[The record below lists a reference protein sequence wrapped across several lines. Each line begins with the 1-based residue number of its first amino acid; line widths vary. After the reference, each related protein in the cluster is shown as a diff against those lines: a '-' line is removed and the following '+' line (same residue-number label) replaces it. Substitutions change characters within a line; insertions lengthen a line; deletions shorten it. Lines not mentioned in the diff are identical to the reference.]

1 MHSITSLK
9 LVNFVRYLAD
19 KCDMD
24 KFSYLSNAD
33 VSAVEKLYQNYLDDP
48 QSVDE
53 GWARFFEGFEFAKD
67 NYEVKSPSSKE
78 RAVFEA
84 GLDFDKEFKVLG
96 LINGYRTRGHLFTK
110 TNPVRDRRKYSPTL
124 DIENFGLSQED
135 LPKKFKAA
143 VEIGLEEA
151 SLQEIIDHLKE
162 TYCNSIGVEYRYIRK
177 PDKVQ
182 WLQEKLESNRN
193 RPEFSVDEK
202 KHMLNKLNQA
212 VVFEQFLHKKF
223 VGQKRFSLEGGESL
237 IPALDAIVEMGAN
250 MGIQEFVMG
259 MAHRGRLNV
268 LANIFNK
275 TYDAIFSEFEG
286 KEYEDNL
293 FDGDVKYHLGY
304 SCDIKT
310 DQGKQIKLTLSPNPS
325 HLEAVD
331 PVVEGIARA
340 KLDDYLGSDDKIA
353 PILIHGDASIA
364 GQGVVYEVIQMA
376 NLDAYKTGGTIHIV
390 INNQIGFTTNYLD
403 GRSSTYCTDVGKV
416 TLSPV
421 FHVNGDD
428 VEAVVHTIKLALEY
442 RQKYKKDVF
451 VDLLCYRKYGHN
463 EGDEPRFT
471 QPILYKEIAKHN
483 NPKEIYIQKLMDEGV
498 IKKEDIK
505 QMKDDFN
512 SVLQDRL
519 QESKEIEKA
528 RITNFLEETWK
539 GIRPS
544 EPEDFE
550 NSPSTTFSKEKFLE
564 IGKAITTLSE
574 EKPFFKKSRKLMD
587 ERKKMILEKGE
598 LDWGM
603 GELMAYGTL
612 LSEGYLVRMSGQD
625 CERGTFSHRHAVIK
639 VEESEEEYI
648 PLNNIGKDQSQ
659 LAIYNSLL
667 SEYAV
672 LGFEYGYSMA
682 TPNCLTIWEAQFG
695 DFNNGAQ
702 IIIDQ
707 FLSSAEDKWR
717 SKSGLVLFLPHGYE
731 GQGAEHSSAR
741 LERYLT
747 LSADYNMQIVNCTT
761 PANFFHALRRQMHR
775 EFRTPLVVF
784 TPKSLLRH
792 PEVISK
798 VEEFTEGGFKEIL
811 TDEQADKKKVKTVLC
826 CSGKLYYELN
836 KKRKEENIEDV
847 AILRFEQLYPFPQ
860 TQFNKLLDGY
870 KNLENLVWV
879 QEEPENMGA
888 WRYIKAI
895 TEQSDKWEVVARN
908 SSASPASGSSKVFE
922 KRQKIILE
930 NAFKYSMVES

>member
-1 MHSITSLK
+1 
-9 LVNFVRYLAD
+9 
-19 KCDMD
+19 MD

-33 VSAVEKLYQNYLDDP
+33 VSAVEELYQKYLEDP
-48 QSVDE
+48 EKVEE
-53 GWARFFEGFEFAKD
+53 GWARFFEGFEFAKK
-67 NYEVKSPSSKE
+67 NYEENQISNNGN

-84 GLDFDKEFKVLG
+84 GLDFDKEFKVLN

-124 DIENFGLSQED
+124 DIENFGLSQSD
-135 LPKKFKAA
+135 LQTNFKAGI
-143 VEIGLEEA
+143 EIGLEEA
-151 SLQEIIDHLKE
+151 TLSEIVDHLKE

-177 PDKVQ
+177 PEKVQ
-182 WLQEKLESNRN
+182 WLQEKLENNRN
-193 RPEFSVDEK
+193 RPSFDKSEK
-202 KHMLNKLNQA
+202 KHMLKKLNQA
-212 VVFEQFLHKKF
+212 VIFEQFLHKKF

-237 IPALDAIVEMGAN
+237 IPALDAIIEMGAN
-250 MGIQEFVMG
+250 LGIEEFVMG
-259 MAHRGRLNV
+259 MAHRGRLNI

-304 SCDIKT
+304 SCDIKS
-310 DQGKQIKLTLSPNPS
+310 DKGKDIKLTLSPNPS

-331 PVVEGIARA
+331 PVVEGISRA
-340 KLDDYLGSDDKIA
+340 KLDDYLDSEDKIA

-364 GQGVVYEVIQMA
+364 GQGVVYELVQMA
-376 NLDAYKTGGTIHIV
+376 NLDAYRTGGTIHIV

-442 RQKYKKDVF
+442 RMKYKKDVF

-471 QPILYKEIAKHN
+471 QPILYKEISRHD
-483 NPKEIYIQKLMDEGV
+483 NPREIYIKKLLDEGLITNDDV
-498 IKKEDIK
+498 KAMK
-505 QMKDDFN
+505 QDFN
-512 SVLQDRL
+512 DTLQERL
-519 QESKEIEKA
+519 KESKEIEKA
-528 RITNFLEETWK
+528 YITHFLENTWK
-539 GIRPS
+539 GVRAS
-544 EPEDFE
+544 KAEDFE
-550 NSPSTTFSKEKFLE
+550 SSPITGFDEKKFLE
-564 IGKAITTLSE
+564 IGEAITTLSE
-574 EKPFFKKSRKLMD
+574 DKNFFKKSRKLMN
-587 ERKKMILEKGE
+587 ERKEMILEKKE

-603 GELMAYGTL
+603 GELMAYATL
-612 LSEGYLVRMSGQD
+612 LSEGHPVRMSGQD
-625 CERGTFSHRHAVIK
+625 CERGTFSHRHAVLK
-639 VEESEEEYI
+639 VEDSEEEYV
-648 PLNNIGKDQSQ
+648 PLNNIDKSYPN
-659 LAIYNSLL
+659 LEIYNSNL

-682 TPNCLTIWEAQFG
+682 SPNGLTIWEAQFG

-761 PANFFHALRRQMHR
+761 PASFYHVLRRQLHR

-792 PEVISK
+792 PEVVSK
-798 VEEFTEGGFKEIL
+798 VEEFTSGNFMEIID
-811 TDEQADKKKVKTVLC
+811 DETADKKKVKTVLC

-836 KKRKEENIEDV
+836 NKRREEEIEDV

-860 TQFNKLLDGY
+860 KQFNELLKKY
-870 KNLENLVWV
+870 KGMEKLVWV

-888 WRYIKAI
+888 WRYIKTT
-895 TEQSDKWEVVARN
+895 TEQAAEWKVVSRN

-922 KRQKIILE
+922 KRQNQILE
-930 NAFKYSMVES
+930 AAFKFSMVAS

>member
-1 MHSITSLK
+1 
-9 LVNFVRYLAD
+9 
-19 KCDMD
+19 MD

-33 VSAVEKLYQNYLDDP
+33 VSAVEELYQKFLENP
-48 QSVDE
+48 TSVEE
-53 GWARFFEGFEFAKD
+53 GWARFFEGFEFAKN
-67 NYEVKSPSSKE
+67 NYDIDQPSTSTK
-78 RAVFEA
+78 AVFEA
-84 GLDFDKEFKVLG
+84 GLDFDKEFKVLN

-110 TNPVRDRRKYSPTL
+110 TNPVRDRRKYTPTL
-124 DIENFGLSQED
+124 DIENFGLDQSD
-135 LPKKFKAA
+135 LSTKFKAGI
-143 VEIGLEEA
+143 EIGLSDA
-151 SLQEIIDHLKE
+151 TLSEIIDHLKE

-177 PDKVQ
+177 PEKVR

-193 RPEFSVDEK
+193 RPTFSVEEK
-202 KHMLNKLNQA
+202 KHMLHKLNQA
-212 VVFEQFLHKKF
+212 VIFEQFLHKKF

-237 IPALDAIVEMGAN
+237 IPALDAIIEMGAN
-250 MGIQEFVMG
+250 MGIEEFVMG

-304 SCDIKT
+304 SCDIVS
-310 DQGKQIKLTLSPNPS
+310 DNGHPVKLTLSPNPS

-331 PVVEGIARA
+331 PVVEGIARS
-340 KLDDYLGSDDKIA
+340 KIDEYLHSEDKIA

-403 GRSSTYCTDVGKV
+403 GRSSTYCTDVAKV

-471 QPILYKEIAKHN
+471 QPILYKEISKHE
-483 NPKEIYIQKLMDEGV
+483 NPKELYIKNLLEKGIISNADVADM
-498 IKKEDIK
+498 KK
-505 QMKDDFN
+505 QFN
-512 SVLQDRL
+512 DMLQDRL
-519 QESKEIEKA
+519 LDSKEIEKA
-528 RITNFLEETWK
+528 SITNFLEKTWE

-544 EPEDFE
+544 TEKDFE
-550 NSPSTTFSKEKFLE
+550 SSPKTSFPKKKFMEL
-564 IGKAITTLSE
+564 GRAITSLSE
-574 EKPFFKKSRKLMD
+574 EKPFFKKSRKLMAD
-587 ERKKMILEKGE
+587 RQRMIEESGE

-603 GELMAYGTL
+603 GELMAYATL
-612 LSEGYLVRMSGQD
+612 LSEGHPIRMSGQD
-625 CERGTFSHRHAVIK
+625 CERGTFSHRHAVLK
-639 VEESEEEYI
+639 VEDSEEEYI
-648 PLNNIGKDQSQ
+648 PLNNIGEGLPKLQ
-659 LAIYNSLL
+659 IYNSHL

-672 LGFEYGYSMA
+672 LGFEYGYAMA
-682 TPNCLTIWEAQFG
+682 TPNTLTIWEAQFG

-707 FLSSAEDKWR
+707 FLSSGEDKWR
-717 SKSGLVLFLPHGYE
+717 SKSGMVLFLPHGYE

-747 LSADYNMQIVNCTT
+747 LSADLNWQIVNCTT
-761 PANFFHALRRQMHR
+761 PASFYHALRRQLHR
-775 EFRTPLVVF
+775 EFRTPMVVF

-792 PEVISK
+792 PEVVSK
-798 VEEFTEGGFKEIL
+798 IEEFTEGGFQEIL
-811 TDEQADKKKVKTVLC
+811 PDTLKDKKNVRTVLC
-826 CSGKLYYELN
+826 CSGKLYYELL
-836 KKRKEENIEDV
+836 KKRRDEGIDDV
-847 AILRFEQLYPFPQ
+847 AIVRFEQLYPFPQ
-860 TQFNKLLDGY
+860 KQFNKLLAQY
-870 KNLENLVWV
+870 KNLENLIWV

-888 WRYIKAI
+888 WRYIKAT
-895 TEQSDKWEVVARN
+895 TEQSDQWKIISRPP
-908 SSASPASGSSKVFE
+908 SASPASGSAKVFE
-922 KRQKIILE
+922 RRQNLIIDT
-930 NAFKYSMVES
+930 AFSYSMVSS